1 MNEPISEKSARQVI
15 QQSGQFSLPPQPDI
29 SVSAQ
34 SVYPQNRHTN
44 SQQNH
49 QQSYP
54 MNRSFNR
61 QAAAQHYRDESL
73 PGVWPDAS
81 CENRNA
87 RQEPVIPSAPG
98 SGSKKTANEAA
109 GTGSAGSGT
118 AGIETVRAETARP
131 EAPRAETARPESPRA
146 EAARAAR
153 DETVR
158 SETAGPADRE
168 NSAEKTVILQNIQT
182 AALTRNRQENQ
193 CPAPCAESPDSNA
206 YSIAYQAATPYPPIK
221 AAGQNRQYG
230 MAMLDNMASQNSEMS
245 AVGLYF
251 YNNLITMGHREISDA
266 FHFIGIVEMHHMQI
280 FAELAMQLGENPRLW
295 SRHPRNGRYIYWS
308 PACLHYPHIQ
318 PPAYGCPVSKASLRI
333 ILSQAIE
340 GEEAAVKKYMNQT
353 AWIKD
358 VNVCDNLR
366 RIAADEQMHVDIFT
380 RLYHSI

>member
-15 QQSGQFSLPPQPDI
+15 QQSGQFSLPPQSDI
-29 SVSAQ
+29 PVSAQ

-44 SQQNH
+44 SQQNY

-54 MNRSFNR
+54 MNRAFNR
-61 QAAAQHYRDESL
+61 QAAAQHHRDEPL
-73 PGVWPDAS
+73 PAVRPEAS

-87 RQEPVIPSAPG
+87 GQEPVIPAAPG
-98 SGSKKTANEAA
+98 AGNKNSANEAA
-109 GTGSAGSGT
+109 GTGT
-118 AGIETVRAETARP
+118 ARIETVRAETARP
-131 EAPRAETARPESPRA
+131 EAAR
-146 EAARAAR
+146 
-153 DETVR
+153 
-158 SETAGPADRE
+158 PADRE
-168 NSAEKTVILQNIQT
+168 NSADKTAILQNIQT
-182 AALTRNRQENQ
+182 VALTRNRRENQ
-193 CPAPCAESPDSNA
+193 CPAPCAECPDSNE

-251 YNNLITMGHREISDA
+251 YNHLIAAGHREISDA

-295 SRHPRNGRYIYWS
+295 SRHPRNGRYVYWS
-308 PACLHYPHIQ
+308 PACMRYPHIQ

-340 GEEAAVKKYMNQT
+340 GEQAAVKKYMNQT
-353 AWIKD
+353 DWIKD
-358 VNVCDNLR
+358 VNICDNLR

>member
-109 GTGSAGSGT
+109 GT
-118 AGIETVRAETARP
+118 
-131 EAPRAETARPESPRA
+131 
-146 EAARAAR
+146 
-153 DETVR
+153 
-158 SETAGPADRE
+158 
-168 NSAEKTVILQNIQT
+168 
-182 AALTRNRQENQ
+182 
-193 CPAPCAESPDSNA
+193 
-206 YSIAYQAATPYPPIK
+206 
-221 AAGQNRQYG
+221 
-230 MAMLDNMASQNSEMS
+230 
-245 AVGLYF
+245 
-251 YNNLITMGHREISDA
+251 
-266 FHFIGIVEMHHMQI
+266 
-280 FAELAMQLGENPRLW
+280 
-295 SRHPRNGRYIYWS
+295 
-308 PACLHYPHIQ
+308 
-318 PPAYGCPVSKASLRI
+318 
-333 ILSQAIE
+333 
-340 GEEAAVKKYMNQT
+340 
-353 AWIKD
+353 
-358 VNVCDNLR
+358 
-366 RIAADEQMHVDIFT
+366 
-380 RLYHSI
+380 

>member
-1 MNEPISEKSARQVI
+1 MR
-15 QQSGQFSLPPQPDI
+15 G
-29 SVSAQ
+29 
-34 SVYPQNRHTN
+34 
-44 SQQNH
+44 
-49 QQSYP
+49 
-54 MNRSFNR
+54 RSPLFFGPR
-61 QAAAQHYRDESL
+61 A
-73 PGVWPDAS
+73 
-81 CENRNA
+81 
-87 RQEPVIPSAPG
+87 
-98 SGSKKTANEAA
+98 GSKKQQMKRP
-109 GTGSAGSGT
+109 GTGSAGTGT

-251 YNNLITMGHREISDA
+251 IIIPDHDGTQGDQRCVSFHRYCGNASHADFCRA
-266 FHFIGIVEMHHMQI
+266 CNAIGRKS
-280 FAELAMQLGENPRLW
+280 RLW

-340 GEEAAVKKYMNQT
+340 GGRGRSQKVYEPDRL
-353 AWIKD
+353 IKD

>member
-1 MNEPISEKSARQVI
+1 
-15 QQSGQFSLPPQPDI
+15 
-29 SVSAQ
+29 
-34 SVYPQNRHTN
+34 
-44 SQQNH
+44 
-49 QQSYP
+49 
-54 MNRSFNR
+54 
-61 QAAAQHYRDESL
+61 
-73 PGVWPDAS
+73 
-81 CENRNA
+81 
-87 RQEPVIPSAPG
+87 
-98 SGSKKTANEAA
+98 
-109 GTGSAGSGT
+109 
-118 AGIETVRAETARP
+118 
-131 EAPRAETARPESPRA
+131 
-146 EAARAAR
+146 
-153 DETVR
+153 
-158 SETAGPADRE
+158 
-168 NSAEKTVILQNIQT
+168 
-182 AALTRNRQENQ
+182 
-193 CPAPCAESPDSNA
+193 
-206 YSIAYQAATPYPPIK
+206 
-221 AAGQNRQYG
+221 

-353 AWIKD
+353 TWIKD